1 MPEAGLREQKK
12 SATRSTIVE
21 VANDLFLREGFDDV
35 TLERV
40 GRACTLS
47 VRTILRYFT
56 SKEAVALA
64 PERDGLEAFRL
75 ALPAREVDVISFWRS
90 MVEAGS
96 ASTAPGPLRDR
107 LRMILGH
114 PALFAAL
121 LTITYEYEDL
131 LAEAIEEETAGADPL
146 GARLL
151 ATLLVAGNSA
161 TVRQWV
167 AGEAPLDAGD
177 LVRAV
182 DYAARAFRPDGPA
195 RAVWARYPALA
206 RTGAAR

>member
-1 MPEAGLREQKK
+1 VEATGLREQKK

-21 VANDLFLREGFDDV
+21 VANELFLREGFDDV

-64 PERDGLEAFRL
+64 PERDGLEAFRR
-75 ALPAREVDVISFWRS
+75 ALPERDTDVISFWRV
-90 MVEAGS
+90 MVAMGS
-96 ASTAPGPLRDR
+96 ASTAPGPLKER
-107 LRMILGH
+107 LRMIFGH

-121 LTITYEYEDL
+121 LTVTYEYEDL
-131 LAEAIEEETAGADPL
+131 LAEAILEETGGADPL

-167 AGEAPLDAGD
+167 AGEADLDAGA

-182 DYAARAFRPDGPA
+182 DYAARAFRPEGPTG
-195 RAVWARYPALA
+195 AVWSRYPALV
-206 RTGAAR
+206 RTGGAG